1 MCHTP
6 QFWRHVFAGMHK
18 QLAGT
23 HATEPAPAELAVLRF
38 ITTNTTNT
46 TQFASMV

>member
-1 MCHTP
+1 
-6 QFWRHVFAGMHK
+6 MHE